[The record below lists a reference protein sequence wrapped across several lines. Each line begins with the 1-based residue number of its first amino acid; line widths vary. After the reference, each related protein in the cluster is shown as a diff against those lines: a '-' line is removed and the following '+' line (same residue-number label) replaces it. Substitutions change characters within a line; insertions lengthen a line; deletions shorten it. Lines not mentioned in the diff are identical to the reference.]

1 MRAGKDEKFGIKPI
15 FSLKQWQNCQ
25 VAQEEGLPQT
35 YNLELFS
42 LKGTTK
48 AVGGRR

>member
-25 VAQEEGLPQT
+25 VAQEKGLPQT
-35 YNLELFS
+35 RNLKLFS

-48 AVGGRR
+48 AVRGRR